1 LLISVLAN
9 LKVEEVVMKKMM
21 FTLSLSMVLVFS
33 IIALASDFKP
43 YPGAKIDEKATQES
57 NQSPAGSKMGKA
69 PKSTIYTTSDSF
81 QKVLDFYKGMAKE
94 YQMPHQKEGKVKK
107 LPSGQELKEAYFIF
121 DGASDLM
128 SSKQWIKVQR
138 PYIGR
143 VKMEG
148 FQPKYEDV
156 RDVTAIV
163 VSEKR

>member
-1 LLISVLAN
+1 
-9 LKVEEVVMKKMM
+9 MKKMM
-21 FTLSLSMVLVFS
+21 FVLLLSIALVFS
-33 IIALASDFKP
+33 IIALAGDFKP
-43 YPGAKIDEKATQES
+43 YPGAKVDEKATQEA
-57 NQSPAGSKMGKA
+57 NQMAAGSKMGKA

-81 QKVLDFYKGMAKE
+81 QKVFDFYKGMAKE

-128 SSKQWIKVQR
+128 NSKLWIKVQR

-156 RDVTAIV
+156 RDVTTIV
-163 VSEKR
+163 VAEQK